1 MTTNVFFTTLIAFL
15 LQMSAFATPVTQNSG
30 DEPITKFVII
40 LNAGNTDATAST
52 QKFGN
57 MLPEVMKS
65 MDIKHIYTCPSAS
78 ASPTF
83 EALLNGKNIKATP
96 FDTDQLSSSL
106 YDIYVANQGSTS
118 VICADYKSAAKI
130 LNMLTGTKDYGKF
143 TDSDQFKVFI
153 VESDR
158 LGKGTVKTYDFRKQ
172 I

>member
-1 MTTNVFFTTLIAFL
+1 MTTKVFFTTLIAL
-15 LQMSAFATPVTQNSG
+15 VLQFNLSIAQAATTSG
-30 DEPITKFVII
+30 DEPITKFVIV
-40 LNAGNTDATAST
+40 LNNGSNEVNAST
-52 QKFGN
+52 EKFGN

-78 ASPTF
+78 VSPTF
-83 EALLNGKNIKATP
+83 EALQNGKNIKATP

-106 YDIYVANQGSTS
+106 YEMYLANQGNTS

-130 LNMLTGTKDYGKF
+130 LNMLTGTKDYSKF
-143 TDSDQFKVFI
+143 SDSDQFKVFI

-158 LGKGTVKTYDFRKQ
+158 LGKGSVKTYDFRKQ